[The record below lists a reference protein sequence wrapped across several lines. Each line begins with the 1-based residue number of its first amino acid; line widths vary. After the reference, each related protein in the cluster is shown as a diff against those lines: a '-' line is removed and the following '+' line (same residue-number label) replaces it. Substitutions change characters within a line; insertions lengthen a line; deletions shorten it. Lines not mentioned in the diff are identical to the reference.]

1 VGGVEPGA
9 HLPDALHLLGHDGH
23 RAPPRGAVQRA
34 LRCRAR
40 AAPAQAP
47 RLRERGALP
56 DRHAGGAALPGR
68 LRGGPAGPADVE
80 TVERHLRHRPLEARG
95 AAVHIQ
101 QALRRERAYLMAVDI
116 ALTSLAMPLTEFPAI
131 AREAEQRGYRTA
143 WVGEASGAEAIVLST
158 LIATHT
164 QTLKIANGVIP
175 VQTRTPIV
183 YGQAAATL
191 AHLAPGRF
199 ALGLSSEI
207 IVGQWHGLPFTPSI
221 QQMREAVQ
229 IIRMAAAGERVN
241 FEGKF
246 YRLKNFR
253 LAIPAPS
260 PPPRIYLAALGPRM
274 CELAGEV
281 ADGVLLNWIPP
292 AAVPASVRH
301 VETGAK
307 RAGRSLADVDVA
319 VYVRTCVTD
328 EPEPVRESLARD
340 ITGYAIVSVYARF
353 FEECGFAPEVEAVN
367 RAWKAG
373 DRAGAVKE
381 ISERVLDG
389 LGAVGSA
396 EACREQMAAFART
409 GATPVVLPFAP
420 PGPAARASLL
430 RTFRSFPA

>member
-1 VGGVEPGA
+1 
-9 HLPDALHLLGHDGH
+9 
-23 RAPPRGAVQRA
+23 
-34 LRCRAR
+34 
-40 AAPAQAP
+40 
-47 RLRERGALP
+47 
-56 DRHAGGAALPGR
+56 
-68 LRGGPAGPADVE
+68 
-80 TVERHLRHRPLEARG
+80 
-95 AAVHIQ
+95 
-101 QALRRERAYLMAVDI
+101 MAVDI
-116 ALTSLAMPLTEFPAI
+116 ALTSLAMPLPEFPAI

-164 QTLKIANGVIP
+164 QTLRIANGVIP

-199 ALGLSSEI
+199 ALGLGLSSEI
-207 IVGQWHGLPFTPSI
+207 IVGQWHGLPFSPSI

-229 IIRMAAAGERVN
+229 IIRMTVAGERVS

-260 PPPRIYLAALGPRM
+260 PAPRIYLAALGPRM

-301 VETGAK
+301 VENGAK
-307 RAGRSLADVDVA
+307 RAGRSLGDVDVA

-328 EPEPVRESLARD
+328 EPAPARETLARD

-353 FEECGFAPEVEAVN
+353 FEECGFAEEVEAVN

-373 DRAGAVKE
+373 DRAGAVKG
-381 ISERVLDG
+381 ISERVLHG
-389 LGAVGSA
+389 LGAVGTA
-396 EACREQMAAFART
+396 EACREQIAAFARR

-420 PGPAARASLL
+420 PGPTARASLL
-430 RTFRSFPA
+430 RTFRAFP

>member
-1 VGGVEPGA
+1 V
-9 HLPDALHLLGHDGH
+9 
-23 RAPPRGAVQRA
+23 R
-34 LRCRAR
+34 
-40 AAPAQAP
+40 
-47 RLRERGALP
+47 
-56 DRHAGGAALPGR
+56 
-68 LRGGPAGPADVE
+68 
-80 TVERHLRHRPLEARG
+80 
-95 AAVHIQ
+95 
-101 QALRRERAYLMAVDI
+101 VDI
-116 ALTSLAMPLTEFPAI
+116 ALTSLAMPLAEFPAI

-191 AHLAPGRF
+191 GHLAPGRF
-199 ALGLSSEI
+199 ALGLGLSSEI

-229 IIRMAAAGERVN
+229 IIRMTAAGERVN
-241 FEGKF
+241 FEGTF

-253 LAIPAPS
+253 LAIPA
-260 PPPRIYLAALGPRM
+260 
-274 CELAGEV
+274 
-281 ADGVLLNWIPP
+281 
-292 AAVPASVRH
+292 SVRH
-301 VETGAK
+301 VEAGAK
-307 RAGRSLADVDVA
+307 RAGRSPSDVDVA

-328 EPEPVRESLARD
+328 EPEPARETLARD
-340 ITGYAIVSVYARF
+340 ITGYAIVGVYARF
-353 FEECGFAPEVEAVN
+353 FEECGFAEEVEAVN

-381 ISERVLDG
+381 ISPRVLEG

-396 EACREQMAAFART
+396 EACRAQMAAFART

-420 PGPAARASLL
+420 SGPAARASLL

>member
-1 VGGVEPGA
+1 
-9 HLPDALHLLGHDGH
+9 
-23 RAPPRGAVQRA
+23 
-34 LRCRAR
+34 
-40 AAPAQAP
+40 
-47 RLRERGALP
+47 
-56 DRHAGGAALPGR
+56 
-68 LRGGPAGPADVE
+68 
-80 TVERHLRHRPLEARG
+80 
-95 AAVHIQ
+95 
-101 QALRRERAYLMAVDI
+101 MATDI
-116 ALTSLAMPLTEFPAI
+116 ALTGLALPLAEFPAI
-131 AREAEQRGYRTA
+131 AREAESRGYRTA

-164 QTLKIANGVIP
+164 ATIGIANGVIP

-199 ALGLSSEI
+199 GLGLGLSSEI

-229 IIRMAAAGERVN
+229 IIRTAAAGERVN

-253 LAIPAPS
+253 LAIPAP
-260 PPPRIYLAALGPRM
+260 PTPPRIYLAALGPRM

-292 AAVPASVRH
+292 SAVGASLAH
-301 VETGAK
+301 VEAGAR
-307 RAGRSLADVDVA
+307 RAGRRPADVDVA

-328 EPEPVRESLARD
+328 ERGTVREALARD

-353 FEECGFAPEVEAVN
+353 FEECGYGPEVAAVN
-367 RAWKAG
+367 AAWKAG
-373 DRAGAVKE
+373 DRAAAVKG

-389 LGAVGSA
+389 LGAVGPA
-396 EACREQMAAFART
+396 DHCREQLAAFART
-409 GATPVVLPFAP
+409 GVTPVVLPFAP
-420 PGPAARASLL
+420 PGPTARASLL
-430 RTFRSFPA
+430 RTFRSFP

>member
-1 VGGVEPGA
+1 MP
-9 HLPDALHLLGHDGH
+9 
-23 RAPPRGAVQRA
+23 
-34 LRCRAR
+34 
-40 AAPAQAP
+40 
-47 RLRERGALP
+47 
-56 DRHAGGAALPGR
+56 
-68 LRGGPAGPADVE
+68 
-80 TVERHLRHRPLEARG
+80 T
-95 AAVHIQ
+95 
-101 QALRRERAYLMAVDI
+101 DI
-116 ALTSLAMPLTEFPAI
+116 ALTGLAVPLAEFPAI
-131 AREAEQRGYRTA
+131 AREAESRGYRTA

-164 QTLKIANGVIP
+164 TRIGIANGVIP

-183 YGQAAATL
+183 YAQAAATL

-199 ALGLSSEI
+199 GLGLGLSSEI

-229 IIRMAAAGERVN
+229 IIRTAAAGERVN
-241 FEGKF
+241 FEGTF

-260 PPPRIYLAALGPRM
+260 TPPRIYLAALGPRM

-292 AAVPASVRH
+292 SAVATSLGH
-301 VETGAK
+301 VEAGAK
-307 RAGRSLADVDVA
+307 RAGRRLADLDVA

-328 EPEPVRESLARD
+328 ERGPVRESLARD

-353 FEECGFAPEVEAVN
+353 FQECGYAPEVAAVN
-367 RAWKAG
+367 AAWKAG
-373 DRAGAVKE
+373 DRAAAVKG

-389 LGAVGSA
+389 LGAVGPA
-396 EACREQMAAFART
+396 DHCREQIAAFART

-420 PGPAARASLL
+420 PGPAARASMLG
-430 RTFRSFPA
+430 TFRAFP

>member
-1 VGGVEPGA
+1 MP
-9 HLPDALHLLGHDGH
+9 
-23 RAPPRGAVQRA
+23 
-34 LRCRAR
+34 
-40 AAPAQAP
+40 
-47 RLRERGALP
+47 
-56 DRHAGGAALPGR
+56 
-68 LRGGPAGPADVE
+68 
-80 TVERHLRHRPLEARG
+80 T
-95 AAVHIQ
+95 
-101 QALRRERAYLMAVDI
+101 DI
-116 ALTSLAMPLTEFPAI
+116 ALTGLAVPLAEFPAI
-131 AREAEQRGYRTA
+131 AREAESRGYRTA

-164 QTLKIANGVIP
+164 ATIGIANGVIP

-199 ALGLSSEI
+199 GLGLGLSSEI

-229 IIRMAAAGERVN
+229 IIRTAAAGERVN

-253 LAIPAPS
+253 LAIPAP
-260 PPPRIYLAALGPRM
+260 PTPPRIYLAALGPRM

-292 AAVPASVRH
+292 SAVGASLAH
-301 VETGAK
+301 VEAGAR
-307 RAGRSLADVDVA
+307 RAGRRPADVDVA

-328 EPEPVRESLARD
+328 ERGTVREALARD

-353 FEECGFAPEVEAVN
+353 FEECGYGPEVAAVN
-367 RAWKAG
+367 AAWKAG
-373 DRAGAVKE
+373 DRAAAVKG

-396 EACREQMAAFART
+396 DHCREQLAAFART
-409 GATPVVLPFAP
+409 GVTPVVLPFAP
-420 PGPAARASLL
+420 VGPTARASLL
-430 RTFRSFPA
+430 RTFRSFP

>member
-1 VGGVEPGA
+1 MP
-9 HLPDALHLLGHDGH
+9 
-23 RAPPRGAVQRA
+23 
-34 LRCRAR
+34 
-40 AAPAQAP
+40 
-47 RLRERGALP
+47 
-56 DRHAGGAALPGR
+56 
-68 LRGGPAGPADVE
+68 
-80 TVERHLRHRPLEARG
+80 T
-95 AAVHIQ
+95 
-101 QALRRERAYLMAVDI
+101 DI
-116 ALTSLAMPLTEFPAI
+116 ALTGLAVPLAEFPAI
-131 AREAEQRGYRTA
+131 AREAESRGYRTA

-164 QTLKIANGVIP
+164 ATIGIANGVIP

-199 ALGLSSEI
+199 ALGLGLSSEI

-229 IIRMAAAGERVN
+229 IIRTAAAGERVN

-253 LAIPAPS
+253 LAIPAP
-260 PPPRIYLAALGPRM
+260 PTPPRIYLAALGPRM

-292 AAVPASVRH
+292 SAVGASLAH
-301 VETGAK
+301 VEAGAR
-307 RAGRSLADVDVA
+307 RAGRRPADVDVA

-328 EPEPVRESLARD
+328 ERGTVREALARD

-353 FEECGFAPEVEAVN
+353 FEECGYGPEVAAVN
-367 RAWKAG
+367 AAWKAG
-373 DRAGAVKE
+373 DRAAAVKG

-389 LGAVGSA
+389 LGAVGPA
-396 EACREQMAAFART
+396 DHCREQLAAFART
-409 GATPVVLPFAP
+409 GVTPVVLPFAP
-420 PGPAARASLL
+420 PGPTARASLL
-430 RTFRSFPA
+430 RTFRSFP

>member
-1 VGGVEPGA
+1 MP
-9 HLPDALHLLGHDGH
+9 L
-23 RAPPRGAVQRA
+23 
-34 LRCRAR
+34 
-40 AAPAQAP
+40 
-47 RLRERGALP
+47 
-56 DRHAGGAALPGR
+56 
-68 LRGGPAGPADVE
+68 DV
-80 TVERHLRHRPLEARG
+80 
-95 AAVHIQ
+95 
-101 QALRRERAYLMAVDI
+101 
-116 ALTSLAMPLTEFPAI
+116 ALTGLAMPLAEFPAI
-131 AREAEQRGYRTA
+131 AREAETRGYRTA

-164 QTLKIANGVIP
+164 TTLQIANGVIP

-199 ALGLSSEI
+199 ALGLGLSSEI
-207 IVGQWHGLPFTPSI
+207 IVGQWHGLPFAPSI

-229 IIRMAAAGERVN
+229 IIRMTATGERVT
-241 FEGKF
+241 FDGKF

-260 PPPRIYLAALGPRM
+260 PAPRIYLAALGPRM

-281 ADGVLLNWIPP
+281 ADGVLLNWLPP
-292 AAVPASVRH
+292 SAVPVSVGH
-301 VETGAK
+301 VEAGAK
-307 RAGRSLADVDVA
+307 RAGRHLSDIDVA

-328 EPEPVRESLARD
+328 ESAAVRETLARD

-353 FEECGFAPEVEAVN
+353 FAECGFAEEVEAVN
-367 RAWKAG
+367 TAWKAG
-373 DRAGAVKE
+373 DRAGAVKG

-396 EACREQMAAFART
+396 DFCREQINGFGRT

-420 PGPAARASLL
+420 PGPAARASML
-430 RTFRSFPA
+430 RTFRSFP